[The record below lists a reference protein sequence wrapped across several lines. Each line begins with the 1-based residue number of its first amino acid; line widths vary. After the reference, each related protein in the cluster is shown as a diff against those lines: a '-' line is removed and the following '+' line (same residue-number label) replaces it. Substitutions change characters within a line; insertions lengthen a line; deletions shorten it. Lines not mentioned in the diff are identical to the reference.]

1 LLLSIAGM
9 LTLGAIFALIAAA
22 MLAFGALS
30 AWAVAQARWV
40 K

>member
-1 LLLSIAGM
+1 MRTLSA
-9 LTLGAIFALIAAA
+9 LFALIAAA

-30 AWAVAQARWV
+30 AWAVARARWV